1 MSSVTAADQ
10 LVELAPIA
18 SFINRQLKPH
28 NVRAEVSW
36 VNHLVQIRLEA
47 LEVPSQNLVTL
58 LQKRLPELRSPHLR
72 KVQVVGQR
80 LGDQAPAWS
89 RNVWL
94 NTQAIPEATYQPK
107 AQAKPP
113 LKTQPH
119 SQTKPQAKAPAQSQT
134 KPQAKAPLNP
144 QPKNPS
150 KFTVPALELP
160 NLEFPN
166 LELPNLKFPSLE
178 LPNLDLTVSIA
189 NISQTL
195 FHFFGR
201 SFLWV
206 VSLVLVS
213 IWGGMT
219 LVPLLLPLHLQ
230 LLKQFDFST
239 TIGIVASCVF
249 GVGLLPL
256 LVKSQWTGISGRF
269 ESGKGLG
276 LIGLSIG
283 SLLPLPFLLFV
294 LSCAGMAKNA
304 SWYVSRASWGVIV
317 AAIVA
322 LGLMG
327 YGFWKILSVQST
339 QRGKQLLGLVTL
351 AVMTVA
357 IWVAVGMGGIVGG
370 QVVWQSIGLTLL
382 PIFIPLQMV
391 YWCHIRETVE
401 RDRWKII
408 YAIGIGL
415 LPWIAIPA
423 YYYWVVWHNQ

>member
-1 MSSVTAADQ
+1 MSSVPAADK
-10 LVELAPIA
+10 LAELAPIA

-28 NVRAEVSW
+28 NVRAEVLW

-47 LEVPSQNLVTL
+47 LEMPSQNLVAL
-58 LQKRLPELRSPHLR
+58 LQKRLPELKSPHLR

-94 NTQAIPEATYQPK
+94 NTQAVPEATYRPTIQTTSPSKTPPK
-107 AQAKPP
+107 P
-113 LKTQPH
+113 
-119 SQTKPQAKAPAQSQT
+119 QTKPQAKL
-134 KPQAKAPLNP
+134 PLNP
-144 QPKNPS
+144 QSKTPS
-150 KFTVPALELP
+150 KSTVPTLERP
-160 NLEFPN
+160 NLERQN

-178 LPNLDLTVSIA
+178 FPNIELTVSVA
-189 NISQTL
+189 NISRTL
-195 FHFFGR
+195 FRFFGR
-201 SFLWV
+201 SFLWAA
-206 VSLVLVS
+206 SLILVS

-239 TIGIVASCVF
+239 TIGVVASCVF
-249 GVGLLPL
+249 AVGLLPL
-256 LVKSQWTGISGRF
+256 LVKSQWKGISGRF

-294 LSCAGMAKNA
+294 LSCAGMAKDA

-327 YGFWKILSVQST
+327 YGFWQILSVQST
-339 QRGKQLLGLVTL
+339 QRGKQLLGLATL
-351 AVMTVA
+351 AVVTVA
-357 IWVAVGMGGIVGG
+357 VWVAVGMGGISGG
-370 QVVWQSIGLTLL
+370 QAVWQSIGLILL

-401 RDRWKII
+401 RDRAKVG
-408 YAIGIGL
+408 YALGIGL
-415 LPWIAIPA
+415 LPWFAIPA
-423 YYYWVVWHNQ
+423 YYYWVIWRN